1 MRVDVFLFDCLLVLD
16 KFKKIASLLL
26 CKFVCVLHNNFEYVF
41 ETDLEISIFS
51 NNYNW
56 LNTLKK
62 YMYVF
67 YFRLNHSNL

>member
-1 MRVDVFLFDCLLVLD
+1 M
-16 KFKKIASLLL
+16 
-26 CKFVCVLHNNFEYVF
+26 LHNNLEYVF

-62 YMYVF
+62 YMYIF